1 MKFCLLHFASV
12 FQAVFLYTAACLSKQ
27 VLWAVFLNTAA
38 CSQQAFVSASRF
50 LTRAFDGELW
60 CWPRPCRY
68 IAYYIA
74 YYIHTLSSCALRSSS
89 EEQSTEVRLSSLD
102 SVYTIHNSL
111 SPSHSI
117 AEFITNSITNSIAR
131 VISFVV
137 LSLVLIQLQFICMV
151 VPLCLN
157 SVACRFIILSIQ
169 VHGWISRFPKAL
181 LHYSCAAVYPSLAT
195 RCLEEADNNHS
206 KQDQFAAL
214 SFVRFI
220 SYGSH
225 QCPCEVTGWDRY
237 FTFQDTHSCSFSH
250 SVASFSITCEMVA
263 LGPALHGLRYGATC
277 YFQLVFQFALLL
289 CCALWCSDCPTA
301 RRCTVKASV
310 HSPTSQYETVKPS
323 SCPAGRIPDRAL
335 VVRYCVKTAEQGVKF
350 FMRMFCIMAF
360 ALCPRIVSADPMET
374 SVMHSVVEQV
384 QPLHVAVVAKPFLV
398 FYAAIGLAT
407 IMMFMIVCH
416 MYQGG
421 AQPHQ
426 YGMIHDLSLLT
437 ADEVHMLHG
446 RKGKGKG
453 QPVPPFVWERRRH
466 EGGKGKG
473 LRQNPIDSDGN
484 VMKCSECGSEEHFR
498 NSCPRTRQ
506 VIAGITLSNVF
517 IQELNV
523 FINRAACFSDDK
535 DRCVNC
541 GVVVP
546 EQEYICLC
554 RYGKHPNNAGRTN
567 TVAQSSRGE
576 LTTPKYPV
584 SSVRAFFAPTTTV
597 LPILQEQ
604 QMQQRFVEPRIY
616 EQLMQDNAHNQ
627 FALCDLLTLKLGL
640 IQSREANLGLS
651 M

>member
-12 FQAVFLYTAACLSKQ
+12 FLAVFLYTAACLSKQ

-50 LTRAFDGELW
+50 STRAVDGELC

-89 EEQSTEVRLSSLD
+89 EEQSTEVRLSSPD
-102 SVYTIHNSL
+102 SALPINIAYYTIHNSL

-117 AEFITNSITNSIAR
+117 AEFITNSITNSITR
-131 VISFVV
+131 VISVISVISFVV
-137 LSLVLIQLQFICMV
+137 LSFVLVQFQFICMM

-157 SVACRFIILSIQ
+157 SVACRFIILSIRM
-169 VHGWISRFPKAL
+169 HGRISRFPKAL
-181 LHYSCAAVYPSLAT
+181 LHYSCAAAYPSLAT

-214 SFVRFI
+214 FSVRFI
-220 SYGSH
+220 CYGSH

-250 SVASFSITCEMVA
+250 SAASFSITCEMVA

-289 CCALWCSDCPTA
+289 CCALWCSDSPTA

-310 HSPTSQYETVKPS
+310 HNPTSQYNTVKPA

-335 VVRYCVKTAEQGVKF
+335 VVRYCVKIAEQGGKL
-350 FMRMFCIMAF
+350 FMRMFYIMAF
-360 ALCPRIVSADPMET
+360 ALCPRTVSADPMET

-384 QPLHVAVVAKPFLV
+384 QPLHVETVAKSVLM

-421 AQPHQ
+421 AQPQQ

-453 QPVPPFVWERRRH
+453 KGQPVLPVTSYYPPT
-466 EGGKGKG
+466 
-473 LRQNPIDSDGN
+473 RQAPELDAHGSAGRIDPMWRSPAALVRMEHPLTDITAIVRKAIN
-484 VMKCSECGSEEHFR
+484 VCIDVENRLWLQMSSPTGRFWITTGSEQSWWSY
-498 NSCPRTRQ
+498 N
-506 VIAGITLSNVF
+506 
-517 IQELNV
+517 
-523 FINRAACFSDDK
+523 INREW
-535 DRCVNC
+535 V
-541 GVVVP
+541 
-546 EQEYICLC
+546 QYI
-554 RYGKHPNNAGRTN
+554 PD
-567 TVAQSSRGE
+567 
-576 LTTPKYPV
+576 P
-584 SSVRAFFAPTTTV
+584 
-597 LPILQEQ
+597 
-604 QMQQRFVEPRIY
+604 
-616 EQLMQDNAHNQ
+616 
-627 FALCDLLTLKLGL
+627 
-640 IQSREANLGLS
+640 
-651 M
+651 